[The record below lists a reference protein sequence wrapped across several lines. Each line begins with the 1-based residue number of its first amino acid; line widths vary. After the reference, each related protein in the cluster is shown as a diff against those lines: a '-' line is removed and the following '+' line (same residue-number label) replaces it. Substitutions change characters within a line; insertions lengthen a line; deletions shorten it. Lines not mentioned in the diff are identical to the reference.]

1 MPDTMLA
8 PESTLRRQWD
18 GLGEHGFV
26 YLDSFGDTGVTLVPR
41 VSKLMG
47 STGTWGDPRW
57 ETLDLDNT
65 YCIFFA
71 DPLVTRLVPTFG
83 SETAWW
89 PDVVTI
95 TPPREKVRRPEP
107 VQGAV
112 PHVALETVLAGM
124 RGKAGFA
131 VGDLAAM
138 LGISRRQYYN
148 WMDRTNE
155 PDLEQDQRVRR
166 TATLVARLHLH
177 YGQARMVRAAL
188 LTPTAHGSA
197 FDALRAGNLTGAERA
212 TEEAMAA
219 GPSQII
225 ATSQNLPFDRER
237 VLTELEHLRH
247 APLQGDG

>member
-1 MPDTMLA
+1 MPDTMMA
-8 PESTLRRQWD
+8 PESTLGRQWD
-18 GLGEHGFV
+18 GLGEHGYV

-41 VSKLMG
+41 VSKLVG

-65 YCIFFA
+65 YCIFFP
-71 DPLVTRLVPTFG
+71 DRLVSRLVPTFG
-83 SETAWW
+83 RETAWW

-95 TPPREKVRRPEP
+95 TPPREKVRRPER
-107 VQGAV
+107 VQEAV
-112 PHVALETVLAGM
+112 VHVALETVLACM
-124 RGKAGFA
+124 RGQAGLA

-138 LGISRRQYYN
+138 LGVSRRQFYN
-148 WMDRTNE
+148 WMGRTNE
-155 PDLEQDQRVRR
+155 PDLAQDQRVRR

-177 YGQARMVRAAL
+177 YDHARMVRAAL

-197 FDALRAGNLTGAERA
+197 FDALRAGDLSRAERA
-212 TEEAMAA
+212 TEAAMTAVPSESVAA
-219 GPSQII
+219 SQD
-225 ATSQNLPFDRER
+225 LPFDRER